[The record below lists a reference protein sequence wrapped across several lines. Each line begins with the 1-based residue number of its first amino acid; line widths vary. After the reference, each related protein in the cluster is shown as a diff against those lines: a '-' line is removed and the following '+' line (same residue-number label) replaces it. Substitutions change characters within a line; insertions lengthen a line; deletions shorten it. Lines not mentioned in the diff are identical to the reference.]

1 MARRKRLFIP
11 GLSVHVIQ
19 RGNNRVAIFGDQA
32 DYEVFLAFLR
42 TAARRHRVAVHGYV
56 LMTNHSHLIVT
67 PADALALPQT
77 MKELGGRYVQ
87 YYNRKHQRIGT
98 LWNGRYRDLPIDDE
112 RYWLTCLR
120 YVEQNPLRAQMVRS
134 PEAYAWSSYRVHA
147 MGEDPDWLELHH
159 VYLALGRDSQ
169 ERQAAYRALFRAPVS
184 EADAVQQREWWR
196 QHGVRRGS
204 DPGPDP
210 RLTPSSSPIALSSQV
225 AAASTPPSRSRS

>member
-11 GLSVHVIQ
+11 RLSVHVIQ
-19 RGNNRVAIFGDQA
+19 RGNNRVAIFSDHA

-42 TAARRHRVAVHGYV
+42 TAAQRNGVAVHGYA

-67 PADALALPQT
+67 PADARALPQT

-120 YVEQNPLRAQMVRS
+120 YVEQNPLRAAMVRS
-134 PEAYAWSSYRVHA
+134 PEAYPWSSYRVHA

-159 VYLALGRDSQ
+159 VYLALGRDSG
-169 ERQAAYRALFRAPVS
+169 ERQTAYRALFRAPVS
-184 EADAVQQREWWR
+184 EAETVQQREHWR
-196 QHGVRRGS
+196 QSGVRRLS

-210 RLTPSSSPIALSSQV
+210 RLTPSSSPTTPSSQT
-225 AAASTPPSRSRS
+225 AAAPTIPSHSRS

>member
-1 MARRKRLFIP
+1 M
-11 GLSVHVIQ
+11 HVIQ
-19 RGNNRVAIFGDQA
+19 RGNNRVSIFGDQA
-32 DYEVFLAFLR
+32 DYEVFLMFLR
-42 TAARRHRVAVHGYV
+42 TAATRYGVAVHGYV

-98 LWNGRYRDLPIDDE
+98 LWTGRYRDLHIHDE

-120 YVEQNPLRAQMVRS
+120 YVEQNPLRAQMIRS
-134 PEAYAWSSYRVHA
+134 PEEYPWSSYRVHA

-159 VYLALGRDSQ
+159 VYLALGRNSQ

-184 EADAVQQREWWR
+184 EAETVQLREHWR
-196 QHGVRRGS
+196 RPGVRRGS

-210 RLTPSSSPIALSSQV
+210 RLTPSSSPIVLASQ
-225 AAASTPPSRSRS
+225 AAAPPMIPSRSRS